1 MPDIPVEI
9 LRAQEKGERIIVA
22 LLPYRSF
29 TEQEIRLS
37 QARLIAELAEK
48 SESLP
53 TVPICIVSSSA
64 LQICALH
71 PAVGK
76 GLSLPITVACG
87 LWVPET
93 LYASCD
99 LLILVDQTAEPVV
112 STDVVDHGGGAVRKG
127 P

>member
-1 MPDIPVEI
+1 MINKNCET
-9 LRAQEKGERIIVA
+9 RA
-22 LLPYRSF
+22 S
-29 TEQEIRLS
+29 
-37 QARLIAELAEK
+37 
-48 SESLP
+48 
-53 TVPICIVSSSA
+53 
-64 LQICALH
+64 
-71 PAVGK
+71 
-76 GLSLPITVACG
+76 

>member
-1 MPDIPVEI
+1 MFRVI
-9 LRAQEKGERIIVA
+9 RGE
-22 LLPYRSF
+22 PSD
-29 TEQEIRLS
+29 
-37 QARLIAELAEK
+37 AELAALTVVLAAVVATPATEPTGPKPVNHWSSLK
-48 SESLP
+48 SLWAS
-53 TVPICIVSSSA
+53 V
-64 LQICALH
+64 
-71 PAVGK
+71 
-76 GLSLPITVACG
+76 